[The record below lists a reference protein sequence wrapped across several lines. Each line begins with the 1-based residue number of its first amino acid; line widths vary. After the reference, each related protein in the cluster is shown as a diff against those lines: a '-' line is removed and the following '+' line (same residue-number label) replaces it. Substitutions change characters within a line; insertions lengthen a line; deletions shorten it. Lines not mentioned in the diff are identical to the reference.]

1 MQPMNLTSNNVL
13 VCEMTLILFITK
25 VKLATVCY
33 RLTKIYDSNK
43 RVSGFFNTSDFS
55 NYYEYQHD
63 HTTHFCKT
71 MFVTLTE
78 KKNEHIFM
86 IAKSI

>member
-43 RVSGFFNTSDFS
+43 RVSANNTDIS
-55 NYYEYQHD
+55 NYYEYQYD
-63 HTTHFCKT
+63 HTIHFRKT